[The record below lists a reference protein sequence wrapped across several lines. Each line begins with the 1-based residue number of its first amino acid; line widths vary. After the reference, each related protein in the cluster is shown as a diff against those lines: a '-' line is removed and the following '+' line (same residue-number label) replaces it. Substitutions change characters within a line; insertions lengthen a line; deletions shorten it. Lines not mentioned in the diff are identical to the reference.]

1 VRASD
6 ECHVSFPEL
15 LVSSG
20 NEVNGNRGQEMTD
33 ADSPM
38 QVRPGS
44 DATRSRGGTGKAVTK
59 RSKGQSPSR
68 KQAEQI
74 EAPLVSDHQPD
85 PRESRA
91 TPSRDPH
98 LITRIQQRAYVL
110 FKACGCEHG
119 HDLEHWLEAERQII
133 SLLDHSE

>member
-1 VRASD
+1 
-6 ECHVSFPEL
+6 
-15 LVSSG
+15 
-20 NEVNGNRGQEMTD
+20 MTE

-38 QVRPGS
+38 QVRTGS

-59 RSKGQSPSR
+59 RSKGESPSR
-68 KQAEQI
+68 KQAEQKQAEQI
-74 EAPLVSDHQPD
+74 EAPLVSDRQPD

-133 SLLDHSE
+133 SSLDHSE